1 MASIAISTPSI
12 VVNNVPVGILPNSF
26 KYTEGLG
33 EQTMR
38 TQSAGGGSVDIV
50 YSTNAESLMSKVTFS
65 MLNTAQ
71 NINLIKGWKTNTN
84 KNAISVADQLSGFT
98 RNFSN
103 MALVSNYEVELGAD
117 GTIALEF
124 MGDAA
129 V

>member
-12 VVNNVPVGILPNSF
+12 IVNNIPVGILPNSF

-38 TQSAGGGSVDIV
+38 TQSAGGGSVDVV

-71 NINLIKGWKTNTN
+71 NIDLIKGWKSNLN
-84 KNAISVADQLSGFT
+84 RNAISVADQSTGFT

-103 MALVSNYEVELGAD
+103 LALTNNYEVELGAD
-117 GTIALEF
+117 GTIAIEF